1 MDRAAHRVR
10 QVRHLG
16 GHGRHP
22 ERRMVVGSLHR
33 HRALERHGW
42 VQQVRRAEDQSDRV
56 HRRERD
62 VHREAVR

>member
-1 MDRAAHRVR
+1 
-10 QVRHLG
+10 
-16 GHGRHP
+16 
-22 ERRMVVGSLHR
+22 MVVGSLHR